1 MYNTWFHV
9 QLDQKILDGLYWA
22 CTHFKI
28 KMPTP
33 KLFQIRAW
41 HCGQNFKF
49 CSKYFFHVNPYI
61 FWSYFLKFS
70 PKYIH
75 TSVFIYIYIFLARN
89 LLVFAYLIT
98 LHFLWMKTVL
108 IFFGHNFETP
118 AIVLGWLAFK
128 SLESLEKIV
137 EASDGWWLG
146 GICVK
151 SGWCIFHC

>member
-1 MYNTWFHV
+1 
-9 QLDQKILDGLYWA
+9 
-22 CTHFKI
+22 
-28 KMPTP
+28 MPTP
-33 KLFQIRAW
+33 KLFQILAW

-49 CSKYFFHVNPYI
+49 CSKVLTYILFLCKSVYILIRLLETFIQIHAIGFLYLYLEIYFY
-61 FWSYFLKFS
+61 
-70 PKYIH
+70 
-75 TSVFIYIYIFLARN
+75 
-89 LLVFAYLIT
+89 LLTYLIT
-98 LHFLWMKTVL
+98 LHFPWMKTVL